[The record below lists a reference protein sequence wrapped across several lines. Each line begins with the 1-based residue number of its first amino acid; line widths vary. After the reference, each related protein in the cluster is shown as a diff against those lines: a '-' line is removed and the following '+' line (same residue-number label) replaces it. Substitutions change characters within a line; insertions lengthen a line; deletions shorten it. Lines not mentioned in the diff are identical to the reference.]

1 MISSGQE
8 KLNRKDVNK
17 GIWKFIFSFL
27 FLSGFSF
34 LSVFLFFKSSEY
46 QKENIQ
52 KEVENYKNILNKNE
66 LLQSKMEGIYSKMSM
81 IANDKVKNDD
91 FLRDNIVEDIHD
103 CKNIMGKDSV
113 KEFKQYASLLKNINE
128 MVSLKDKLIS
138 ASLEE
143 RAALNNLQECQG
155 RLNIV
160 TSKILNDVPK
170 VGPRRRPR
178 SIR

>member
-1 MISSGQE
+1 
-8 KLNRKDVNK
+8 
-17 GIWKFIFSFL
+17 
-27 FLSGFSF
+27 
-34 LSVFLFFKSSEY
+34 
-46 QKENIQ
+46 
-52 KEVENYKNILNKNE
+52 
-66 LLQSKMEGIYSKMSM
+66 M
-81 IANDKVKNDD
+81 IANDKVQNDE

-143 RAALNNLQECQG
+143 KAALNNLQECQG

-160 TSKILNDVPK
+160 TSKYIKRCAKSRAKEEDQDQ
-170 VGPRRRPR
+170 
-178 SIR
+178 